1 MPVDSVSSA
10 SCSAPK
16 LPLMLSIRRIAS
28 GGRPAVSA
36 AASMRAFSSGSFC
49 MSM

>member
-16 LPLMLSIRRIAS
+16 LPLMLSMRRIAS
-28 GGRPAVSA
+28 GARPASSA
-36 AASMRAFSSGSFC
+36 AASILAFSSGSFS